1 MYYIVGSDNQS
12 RGPIDAATLNQWIA
26 EGRANGQTQARTE
39 TGQSWQPL
47 AHFPEFAPALT
58 GVASPSPS
66 DYPGAAPPQ
75 IAPGETGGDATG
87 GLIPY
92 KNKQALIGYYMAFG
106 GLLIMCIPLIGFL
119 YSIGTIWLGVKG
131 LKNVKANPVVKGTAH
146 AWIAIIGGAVELIGG
161 IISIIWV
168 IGMILAEGRY

>member
-1 MYYIVGSDNQS
+1 MYYIVGSDNQP
-12 RGPIDAATLNQWIA
+12 RGPIDADTLNHWIA
-26 EGRANGQTQARTE
+26 EGRANGQTQARTDSSE
-39 TGQSWQPL
+39 TWQPL

-58 GVASPSPS
+58 GVASPAPS
-66 DYPGAAPPQ
+66 GYPGAAPPQ
-75 IAPGETGGDATG
+75 VGQAPTTGDATG

-119 YSIGTIWLGVKG
+119 YSIGTIWLGFKG
-131 LKNVKANPVVKGTAH
+131 LKTVKENPAVKGTAH
-146 AWIAIIGGAVELIGG
+146 AWIAIIGGVVELIVG

-168 IGMILAEGRY
+168 IGMIVSEGF

>member
-1 MYYIVGSDNQS
+1 MYYIVGSDNQP
-12 RGPIDAATLNQWIA
+12 RGPIDADTLNQWIA
-26 EGRANGQTQARTE
+26 EGRANGQTQARTDSSE
-39 TGQSWQPL
+39 TWQPL

-58 GVASPSPS
+58 GVASPAPS
-66 DYPGAAPPQ
+66 GYPGAAPPQ
-75 IAPGETGGDATG
+75 VGQAPTTGDATG

-119 YSIGTIWLGVKG
+119 YSIGTIWLGFKG
-131 LKNVKANPVVKGTAH
+131 LKNVKENPAVKGTAH
-146 AWIAIIGGAVELIGG
+146 AWIAIIGGVVELIVG

-168 IGMILAEGRY
+168 IGMIVSEGF